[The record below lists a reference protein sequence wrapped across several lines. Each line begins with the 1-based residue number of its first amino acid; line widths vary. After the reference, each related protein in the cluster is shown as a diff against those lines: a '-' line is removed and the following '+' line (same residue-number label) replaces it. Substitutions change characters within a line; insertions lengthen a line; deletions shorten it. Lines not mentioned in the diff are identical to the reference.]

1 MFATLALISAGFYG
15 AADFLGGI
23 ASKRA
28 HTVVVAF
35 VSQLSGLILLAALL
49 PILPSASPARTDIWW
64 GAAAGVAGSVGVALL
79 YRALAIG
86 TMSIVAPTTAVCA
99 AVIPVLL
106 AIVLGERPGS
116 QAVGG
121 IVLAC
126 LAIALIGRGES
137 SGSAHMRR
145 ASAGLGLA
153 LMSGVAVGL
162 FFFFLART
170 TSDAGLLP
178 LIVGRLTS
186 VPLFGGA
193 VLVGRHSVRMPR
205 PVTITTIGCGSLD
218 MLANVFY
225 LLATRSGPLSLVATL
240 ASLYPASTVLLARLT
255 LGERLKPGQMAGVIC
270 AIVAVLLIVGQ
281 G

>member
-1 MFATLALISAGFYG
+1 
-15 AADFLGGI
+15 
-23 ASKRA
+23 
-28 HTVVVAF
+28 VVVAF
-35 VSQLSGLILLAALL
+35 LSQLSGLILLAALL
-49 PILPSASPARTDIWW
+49 PILPSASPARTDLWW
-64 GAAAGVAGSVGVALL
+64 GGAAGIAGSVGVALL

-137 SGSAHMRR
+137 SGSALRAR
-145 ASAGLGLA
+145 PASAGLGLA
-153 LMSGVAVGL
+153 LLSGVAVGL

-170 TSDAGLLP
+170 TGDAGLWP
-178 LIVGRLTS
+178 LIIGRLTS

-193 VLVGRHSVRMPR
+193 TLVGRHSLRMPR
-205 PVTITTIGCGSLD
+205 SVIATTIGCGTLD

-240 ASLYPASTVLLARLT
+240 ASLYPASTVLLARVT
-255 LGERLKPGQMAGVIC
+255 LGERLTPGQMAGVIC
-270 AIVAVLLIVGQ
+270 AIVAVVLIVGQ

>member
-1 MFATLALISAGFYG
+1 MFATLALVCAAFYG

-28 HTVVVAF
+28 HTVAVAF

-49 PILPSASPARTDIWW
+49 PILPSSSPARVDLLW
-64 GAAAGVAGSVGVALL
+64 GALAGIAGSVGVALL
-79 YRALAIG
+79 YRALSIG
-86 TMSIVAPTTAVCA
+86 IMSIIAPTTAVCA

-106 AIVLGERPGS
+106 AIVLGERPGA

-126 LAIALIGRGES
+126 LSIMLIGRGTSPEREQRS
-137 SGSAHMRR
+137 RPAH
-145 ASAGLGLA
+145 AGLGLA

-162 FFFFLART
+162 FFFCLART
-170 TSDAGLLP
+170 GSDAGLWP

-186 VPLFGGA
+186 VPLFGIA
-193 VLVGRHSVRMPR
+193 SLAGRHSVRMPR
-205 PVTITTIGCGSLD
+205 RVMATTIGCGSLD

-225 LLATRSGPLSLVATL
+225 LLATRRGPLSLVATL
-240 ASLYPASTVLLARLT
+240 ASLYPASTLLLARLT
-255 LGERLKPGQMAGVIC
+255 LGERLTPAQTAGVVC
-270 AIVAVLLIVGQ
+270 ALVAVALMVAG
-281 G
+281 